1 MNQNQMAA
9 PAGMMGGYGG
19 QMGGNCQNQN
29 IAGHGMPNQI
39 YMRNQG

>member
-19 QMGGNCQNQN
+19 QMGGNCKNQN
-29 IAGHGMPNQI
+29 MAGHGMPNQI
-39 YMRNQG
+39 YMGNQG